1 LDLIALAKEQKDL
14 SRLVKR
20 YDDPCHDSPIV
31 TGVDVAYARTIAVGC
46 AVVFNSD
53 TKEILSSLTLTRE
66 VESDYIPG
74 FFQLREGPIIVDL
87 VQNLKEHGM
96 ILLDGNGILHPRRF
110 GLASYIGVTLDVQTI
125 GVAKKLMLG
134 EIGPRS
140 ENSAEIK
147 ENNEVLGRA
156 LWLKEKRPIYVSI
169 GHRVSLDSAV
179 KVVIDASVHGYPEV
193 LRQAH
198 NLSKEVLRKTQD

>member
-14 SRLVKR
+14 SRVVKR

-31 TGVDVAYARTIAVGC
+31 TGVDVAYARTTAVGC

>member
-1 LDLIALAKEQKDL
+1 LDLIALAKKQKDL
-14 SRLVKR
+14 SKAVKR
-20 YDDPCHDSPIV
+20 FDDPCHDSHIV
-31 TGVDVAYARTIAVGC
+31 TGVDVAYTRTIAAGC
-46 AVVFNSD
+46 AVVFNND
-53 TKEILSSLTLTRE
+53 TREILSSLTLTRE

-74 FFQLREGPIIVDL
+74 FFQLREGPIIIDL

-110 GLASYIGVTLDVQTI
+110 GLACYIGVTLDVQTI

-140 ENSAEIK
+140 ENSAEIR

-156 LWLKEKRPIYVSI
+156 LWLKEKRPIFISI
-169 GHRVSLDSAV
+169 GHRVSLESAV
-179 KVVIDASVHGYPEV
+179 KVVIDSSVHGYPEV

-198 NLSKEVLRKTQD
+198 NLSKEALRKIRD